1 MELIWSNDGVS
12 SEENRNFLQGKPH
25 VDRVENQGREKTKIP
40 TPPRIHEES
49 VVAWGD
55 KKIFLTPIDIGIL
68 SRQKSTT
75 TLQTQ
80 LTILKI
86 YDQSKL
92 TFSFSFAFFLLLF
105 GNHNI

>member
-12 SEENRNFLQGKPH
+12 LEGNRNFLQGKPH
-25 VDRVENQGREKTKIP
+25 VDEIENQEREKEKSPHRQGFTRNRLWRGEI
-40 TPPRIHEES
+40 
-49 VVAWGD
+49 

>member
-55 KKIFLTPIDIGIL
+55 KKNIPNPYRHRYSIPSKIHNHIANTVNNIEDI
-68 SRQKSTT
+68 
-75 TLQTQ
+75 
-80 LTILKI
+80 
-86 YDQSKL
+86 
-92 TFSFSFAFFLLLF
+92 
-105 GNHNI
+105 